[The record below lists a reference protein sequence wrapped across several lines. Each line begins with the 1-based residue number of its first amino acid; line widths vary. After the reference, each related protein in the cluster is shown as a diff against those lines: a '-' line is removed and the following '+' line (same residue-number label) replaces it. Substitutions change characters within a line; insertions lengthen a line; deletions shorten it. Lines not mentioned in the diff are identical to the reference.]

1 MYSSC
6 ITFWMMIFVSNVEV
20 FYIEYVSSAGYNM
33 LIEISEMHALYGMY
47 SEKLSIYCNEST
59 EILRKILIIYW
70 GL

>member
-1 MYSSC
+1 
-6 ITFWMMIFVSNVEV
+6 MMIFVSNVEV